1 MNPPFFDHA
10 GDSVPHAAAGDLPM
24 PPRGPVPER
33 GSQGEGA
40 DRALR
45 WAIDH
50 RCDPAVAAADW
61 LAADIDETATSAEDL
76 LTRPSLSLPKLRKA
90 KSAFKTMR
98 IVGETSADRRL
109 GARLYAAAIA
119 GGLVWH
125 GRRISRQSDAALERA
140 FTGLLD
146 DVSMPGKLRDLA
158 GKALCVLREAR
169 F

>member
-1 MNPPFFDHA
+1 M
-10 GDSVPHAAAGDLPM
+10 M
-24 PPRGPVPER
+24 PPPDPGVDPVPR
-33 GSQGEGA
+33 ASAQGRTRAGASDAVAA

-50 RCDPAVAAADW
+50 RCDPALAAADW
-61 LAADIDETATSAEDL
+61 LAADIDGSAGSAEAL
-76 LTRPSLSLPKLRKA
+76 LTRPSISLIKLRQA

-140 FTGLLD
+140 FIGLLD
-146 DVSMPGKLRDLA
+146 DASMPRTLRDLA
-158 GKALCVLREAR
+158 GKALCVMREAR